1 MCDDTKE
8 YKASPLYKKSTF
20 SEELWT
26 NIICDKLVVLSITYV
41 WRYGEFGLFLN
52 EEEKKEVLEKDT
64 VIMNDYQSEFYQTTD
79 CCEKIV
85 EIKEIDKYSQEEK
98 DEIYKSIYENVEEE
112 ELFEESILEEENGW
126 SLDDTIYEISGGIVL
141 EEGEMEEVSLD
152 N

>member
-26 NIICDKLVVLSITYV
+26 NIICDKRVVLSITYV

-52 EEEKKEVLEKDT
+52 DKEKEEVLEKDT
-64 VIMNDYQSEFYQTTD
+64 VIMNDYQSEFYQTND
-79 CCEKIV
+79 CCERIT
-85 EIKEIDKYSQEEK
+85 EIKEIDTYSEEEK
-98 DEIYKSIYENVEEE
+98 DEIYKSVYKNVEEE
-112 ELFEESILEEENGW
+112 ELFEESVLEEENGW
-126 SLDDTIYEISGGIVL
+126 SLDDTIYEISGGIEL
-141 EEGEMEEVSLD
+141 EEVEMEDISLD

>member
-52 EEEKKEVLEKDT
+52 DKEKEEVLEKDT

-85 EIKEIDKYSQEEK
+85 EIKEIDTYSQEEK

-126 SLDDTIYEISGGIVL
+126 SLDDTIYEISGGIEL
-141 EEGEMEEVSLD
+141 EEEMEEIPLD